1 MKIVICGSMSHSK
14 GMLRL
19 EEGLLLMGHEVVL
32 PEHTREY
39 ALMDT
44 LDKVVTESARNKI
57 NEDLIRG
64 YYRKIEEND
73 AILIANF
80 TKNGIEGYIGGN
92 AFLEM
97 GFAYVLEKGIY
108 LLNPLPD
115 IHYRDEIV
123 AMQSPVINGDLD
135 LIN

>member
-1 MKIVICGSMSHSK
+1 
-14 GMLRL
+14 
-19 EEGLLLMGHEVVL
+19 MGHEVVL

-108 LLNPLPD
+108 LLNPIPD
-115 IHYRDEIV
+115 IGYRDEIV
-123 AMQSPVINGDLD
+123 AMQPTVINGDLD

>member
-57 NEDLIRG
+57 N
-64 YYRKIEEND
+64 
-73 AILIANF
+73 
-80 TKNGIEGYIGGN
+80 
-92 AFLEM
+92 
-97 GFAYVLEKGIY
+97 
-108 LLNPLPD
+108 
-115 IHYRDEIV
+115 
-123 AMQSPVINGDLD
+123 
-135 LIN
+135 